1 MLTNSGKVND
11 FIGLLKYYGIYQPE
25 EKYKIVCPFHDDRN
39 ASLQINVPQAF
50 FFCYAECGAKGS
62 TLELYKNFYKI
73 QNPGKPIPSDIKCLT
88 EISKILKGQGITP
101 SFKSSQQI
109 QSDFVKNQV
118 SFKEGLAQARIY
130 YNNLPGPNWYRPSA
144 VDTVEEETR
153 LCKSYMAKRGF
164 KPTTLK
170 NAGAKPSI
178 NKYYP
183 IVIPIYENNKFRG
196 YVMRT
201 FDPDIEQQRKYLYNR
216 GFKREMVVAG
226 EFGNKLKTDTVVI
239 VEGYLDK
246 IKGNQLGIRSIAAIL
261 GWKISG
267 TQIEHLKKAGIKTI
281 ICATD
286 NDEAGRKGYKYFQA
300 IAKVHGFKIHRLR
313 YPKGIKD
320 MGDIKN
326 GSPEQNKVLTQLKP
340 FNVLK
345 K

>member
-11 FIGLLKYYGIYQPE
+11 FIGLLKHYGIYQPE

-101 SFKSSQQI
+101 SFKSNQQI
-109 QSDFVKNQV
+109 QPDFVKNQI

-130 YNNLPGPNWYRPSA
+130 YNNLPDPNWYRPSA

-153 LCKSYMAKRGF
+153 LCKSYMTKRGF

-226 EFGNKLKTDTVVI
+226 EFGKKLKTDTVVI

-300 IAKVHGFKIHRLR
+300 IAKVHGFKVHRLR